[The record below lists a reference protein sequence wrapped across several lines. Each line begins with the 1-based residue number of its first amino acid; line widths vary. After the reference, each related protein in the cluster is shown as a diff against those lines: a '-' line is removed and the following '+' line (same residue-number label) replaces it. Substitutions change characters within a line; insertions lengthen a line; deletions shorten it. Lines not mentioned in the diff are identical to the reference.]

1 MSLFALCDL
10 LESNNCRNALPL
22 TCDKRIG
29 PSLFDLRSRRQHK
42 FCAPSSVAL
51 LMFVLETS
59 VRVPLPNE
67 EMYVVSSVPSRKLSP
82 RSMPWCTVSYLR
94 PIPRLI

>member
-29 PSLFDLRSRRQHK
+29 PSL
-42 FCAPSSVAL
+42 
-51 LMFVLETS
+51 
-59 VRVPLPNE
+59 
-67 EMYVVSSVPSRKLSP
+67 
-82 RSMPWCTVSYLR
+82 
-94 PIPRLI
+94 